1 MDIIEELKEEEVVE
15 IKKTD
20 LQSLLERLDKVE
32 KDNNMLLS
40 VADKGRVSRYELIN
54 QEELI
59 RTAKISFLKNEKG
72 ESKAVVAWRTVQDEV
87 YIDAN
92 GVYRENQI
100 IEIFFDDKKS
110 QKIRYID
117 FVRLVEK
124 REGEIIEKRQTKEGE
139 IFKIQMKDG
148 KEYELDIKFIN

>member
-1 MDIIEELKEEEVVE
+1 MEEETKKEEEVVE

>member
-1 MDIIEELKEEEVVE
+1 M
-15 IKKTD
+15 
-20 LQSLLERLDKVE
+20 
-32 KDNNMLLS
+32 
-40 VADKGRVSRYELIN
+40 
-54 QEELI
+54 
-59 RTAKISFLKNEKG
+59 
-72 ESKAVVAWRTVQDEV
+72 QDEV

>member
-1 MDIIEELKEEEVVE
+1 MEEETKKEEEVVE

-59 RTAKISFLKNEKG
+59 RTAKISFLKKEKVKLLLHG
-72 ESKAVVAWRTVQDEV
+72 ELCKMK
-87 YIDAN
+87 YI
-92 GVYRENQI
+92 
-100 IEIFFDDKKS
+100 
-110 QKIRYID
+110 
-117 FVRLVEK
+117 
-124 REGEIIEKRQTKEGE
+124 
-139 IFKIQMKDG
+139 
-148 KEYELDIKFIN
+148 